1 MALEFEDSEIKGLAL
16 SCDGRCAYCCL
27 CPPGLLEE
35 ETEAIVKACHE
46 KAGCIGQDRLGDCVR
61 AITTHGDW
69 GACVFLEDGACTIYE
84 SRPHFCRQ
92 YPLQVYAGWRLQASA
107 IRSCRGLVR
116 TSRVGP
122 VALRAILK
130 NEVDALGEEYYND
143 ILEDT
148 STSFRD
154 LEKQGKVFDTYRTV
168 RARALA
174 AAKAVGDAGALLD
187 ILGVEGVMARDS
199 GARLLDE
206 VWPDI
211 EGTFHTEDVMNLPVY
226 PAMDRSWKVFRCD
239 PEESSFSEY
248 LLRASGTLV
257 FERSVPRDRLG
268 LPPLTKNARTVLHE
282 YLYVAFMRDI
292 FYGMVAREALIEE
305 RRMGEIAAEM
315 GVKIATDLWWRAGLL
330 SVFAQVKKKGKS
342 KGRALGPQVARN
354 AVVFMDADLLDS
366 YALGAII

>member
-16 SCDGRCAYCCL
+16 RCDGRCAYCCL
-27 CPPGLLEE
+27 CPPGLLEV
-35 ETEAIVKACHE
+35 ETEAIVNACHE
-46 KAGCIGQDRLGDCVR
+46 KAGYIGQDRLGDSAR
-61 AITTHGDW
+61 AISTQGDW
-69 GACVFLEDGACTIYE
+69 GACVFLENKACMIYE

-92 YPLQVYAGWRLQASA
+92 YPLQVYSGWRLQASA

-116 TSRVGP
+116 TNRAGP
-122 VALRAILK
+122 VALKSILK
-130 NEVDALGEEYYND
+130 KEVDTLGEDYYNEV
-143 ILEDT
+143 LEDT

-154 LEKQGKVFDTYRTV
+154 LEGQGKVFDTYRTV

-174 AAKAVGDAGALLD
+174 AANTVGDAGALLD
-187 ILGVEGVMARDS
+187 ILGIKGVKAKYA

-226 PAMDRSWKVFRCD
+226 PAMDHSWRVFRYD
-239 PEESSFSEY
+239 PEEGSFGEY
-248 LLRASGTLV
+248 LLKASGTLV
-257 FERSVPRDRLG
+257 FDRSVSRDRLG
-268 LPPLTKNARTVLHE
+268 LFPLPKRTKMVLHE
-282 YLYVAFMRDI
+282 YLYMAFMRDI

-305 RRMGEIAAEM
+305 RRMGEVASEM

-330 SVFAQVKKKGKS
+330 SVFFRGRKKGKD
-342 KGRALGPQVARN
+342 KGLALGTQAARD
-354 AVVFMDADLLDS
+354 AVIFMDADLLDS